1 MSGPLSGCRRDLRP
15 LFDPRS
21 VAVVGASADT
31 SKWGGD
37 IAARLVR
44 TAGRRPVYLVNRR
57 GGDLYGRRAYAS
69 LREIPAVPE
78 LVVLAMPAASLDAVL
93 DDALSLGV
101 KAFIGL
107 FAGLGETGPDGRA
120 RERAAAARVRAAGAV
135 LLGPNCMGLADRASG
150 FEAVAYLDIPPGDV
164 AFVSQSGAMGEELVM
179 RARDW
184 GCGFSRYVTLG
195 NQADVD
201 AVEILEGL
209 TAHPGTRVVAVYLEG
224 VDDGRRLAAAAAE
237 VVAAGRPVVLLT
249 PGRSTAGARA
259 ALSHTGA
266 LAPDSAVVDALCDA
280 AGIVRAETPRE
291 LFELTM
297 ALRIRER
304 TRGRRAAVVSDG
316 GGPGG
321 VAADALVAAG
331 ITVPE
336 LRPALT
342 ATLRHELPG
351 SAGANPV
358 DLALGTIDPGGFA
371 RAVPIVAADA
381 EVDVV
386 VAVGQLGYWAGR
398 FPEFDGLVAEE
409 VAAAGVLA
417 AAVRETGTPL
427 VVATVYADAAPAREL
442 RAAGIPV
449 FREIAS
455 AVAAVSALAIAAEGS
470 ATGVPDLPPQ
480 DLPLAGSPDY
490 WAARKAL
497 AAAGLTFMPGRRA
510 RDAGEAVAAA
520 RELGFPV
527 AVKALGLLHKSDAGG
542 VALDLREESAVAA
555 AVGAM
560 EQRLHPPGFVVEQM
574 APAGGVELIAGC
586 RWTAAGG
593 PLALVGAGGLYAE
606 VFGDTR
612 TALAPVDEAA
622 AAALIGRLRVAALLR
637 GARAAPRLDLAAAAA
652 ATAGLSRFAAAHPE
666 VLEVEVNPL
675 LVLPEGAVALDARIV
690 TAGASGGGGRTREEA
705 RR

>member
-1 MSGPLSGCRRDLRP
+1 MTEPPPGGRRDLRP
-15 LFDPRS
+15 LFDPRT

-44 TAGRRPVYLVNRR
+44 TAGERPVYLVNRR
-57 GGDLYGRRAYAS
+57 GGDLHGRRAYSS
-69 LREIPAVPE
+69 LGEIPEVPE

-107 FAGLGETGPDGRA
+107 FAGLGETGPAGRA
-120 RERAAAARVRAAGAV
+120 RERAAADRVRAAGAV

-164 AFVSQSGAMGEELVM
+164 AFVSQSGAMGEEFVV

-201 AVEILEGL
+201 AVEILESL
-209 TAHPGTRVVAVYLEG
+209 TMHPETRVVAMYLEG
-224 VDDGRRLAAAAAE
+224 VDDGRRLAAAAAQ
-237 VVAAGRPVVLLT
+237 VVAAGRPVVLLA

-266 LAPDSAVVDALCDA
+266 LAPDSTVVDALCAA
-280 AGIVRAETPRE
+280 AGVVRAETPRE

-297 ALRIRER
+297 ALRTRER
-304 TRGRRAAVVSDG
+304 PRGRRVAVVSDG

-321 VAADALVAAG
+321 VAADALSAAG
-331 ITVPE
+331 LTVPE
-336 LRPALT
+336 FSPALT
-342 ATLRHELPG
+342 AALRHELPG

-358 DLALGTIDPGGFA
+358 DLALGTIDPDGFA
-371 RAVPIVAADA
+371 RAVPVVAADP
-381 EVDVV
+381 EVDAVV
-386 VAVGQLGYWAGR
+386 VVGQLGYWAGR
-398 FPEFDGLVAEE
+398 FPEFDGLVAGE
-409 VAAAGVLA
+409 VTGAGVLA

-442 RAAGIPV
+442 RAAGVPV

-455 AVAAVSALAIAAEGS
+455 AVAAVSALAVVAEDT
-470 ATGVPDLPPQ
+470 ATGVPDLPPP
-480 DLPLAGSPDY
+480 DAPLAGSPDY
-490 WAARKAL
+490 WAAREAL
-497 AAAGLTFMPGRRA
+497 AAAGLTFMPGLLV
-510 RDAGEAVAAA
+510 RDADEAVAAA
-520 RELGFPV
+520 RALGFPV
-527 AVKALGLLHKSDAGG
+527 ALKALGLLHKSDAGG
-542 VALDLREESAVAA
+542 VALDLRNESAVAA
-555 AVGAM
+555 QVGAM
-560 EQRLHPPGFVVEQM
+560 TQRLHPPGFVVEQM

-593 PLALVGAGGLYAE
+593 PLALVGAGGVYTE

-612 TALAPVDEAA
+612 TALAPVGEAVA
-622 AAALIGRLRVAALLR
+622 AGLIGRLRVAALLH
-637 GARAAPRLDLAAAAA
+637 GARGAPRLDVAAAAA
-652 ATAGLSRFAAAHPE
+652 ATACLSRFAAAHPE

-675 LVLPEGAVALDARIV
+675 VVLPHGAVALDARIV
-690 TAGASGGGGRTREEA
+690 TAAASGEAGKTREEA
-705 RR
+705 RP